1 MNQMKK
7 IVFLCL
13 VALFMLAG
21 CASNDLAGQREKS
34 AGKGSDILIGVPVP
48 LEFAKENT
56 NFLKGLELAQEDIN
70 AEGING
76 KKIKLQIA
84 DDGGNFKTAVDI
96 AQEFSENTRMMA
108 VIGHWFSDICLPVST
123 IYEEAGM
130 LTVVPTVSN
139 PELTENGYK
148 YIFQNISSDKMIART
163 MCAYAKS
170 KGYKN
175 IVICYEESSY
185 GENLANAIE
194 QEAQAKGLKIVDRCS
209 GLVTEEQFK
218 KSHDKWS
225 ALEFDAVLLALVMP
239 EGANFISEL
248 RNMNQ
253 EAGIISAD
261 GLDVDNFIEVLGP
274 KAEGVVLTT
283 TYSPYNKSPQL
294 KQFIKKYQDKYNQ
307 QPDVWAIQ
315 GYESLQLLEHAIRE
329 TDSCSPKVL
338 ANYLHKMKPFNT
350 LSGDITFNQYGE
362 IEGRNIYTKVVE
374 NGQFRYVD

>member
-1 MNQMKK
+1 MSQMKK
-7 IVFLCL
+7 IVVLCL

-21 CASNDLAGQREKS
+21 CTSNDLAGQREKN

-96 AQEFSENTRMMA
+96 AREFSENTRMMA
-108 VIGHWFSDICLPVST
+108 VIGHWFSDICLPVSK

-148 YIFQNISSDKMIART
+148 YIFQNISSDKMIARK

-185 GENLANAIE
+185 GENLASAIE
-194 QEAQAKGLKIVDRCS
+194 KEAQAKGLKIVDRCS

-248 RNMNQ
+248 RNMNK
-253 EAGIISAD
+253 EVGIISAD
-261 GLDVDNFIEVLGP
+261 GLDVDNFIDELGP
-274 KAEGVVLTT
+274 KAEGVGLAT

-294 KQFIKKYQDKYNQ
+294 NHFIKEYQDKYNQ

-315 GYESLQLLEHAIRE
+315 GYESLQLLAHAIKE
-329 TDSCSPKVL
+329 TDSCSPPVL
-338 ANYLHKMKPFNT
+338 ATYLHKMKPFNT
-350 LSGDITFNQYGE
+350 LSGNITFNQYGE